1 VRIVVKIGTSSLT
14 DESGSIQ
21 GGAIEKLCAEVARLV
36 GDGHRIVVVTSGAVA
51 AGMPALGMTARPRDR
66 RTLQALSAVGQ
77 SRLMQTYNEVLAGHG
92 VVAGQVL
99 ISPLDFFERSQ
110 YLHARATLERL
121 LDLGVVPIVNDNDA
135 PADTEIRFGDNDRI
149 AALLAHL
156 LQADLLVL
164 LTDTPGL
171 FTADP
176 RVDPGASLIEE
187 IRTVDRALEA
197 AAGGRGSARGSG
209 GMASKLAAAKIAAW
223 SGVRT
228 VIAAAGRS
236 DVLVDAVDG
245 RAGVGTVVLAQD
257 RQLPAKKLWIAFA
270 VPAEGVLHVDA
281 GARRA
286 LAERDTSLLPVGVTA
301 VEGRFHAGAAVE
313 LVGPDGVA
321 FAKGLARISS
331 RVVERVKG
339 RRTDE
344 LATADRAPVV
354 HRDDL
359 VLVPTAGT

>member
-1 VRIVVKIGTSSLT
+1 VRIVAKIGTSSLT
-14 DESGSIQ
+14 DETGHIEVA
-21 GGAIEKLCAEVARLV
+21 AIEKLCGEVARLV
-36 GDGHRIVVVTSGAVA
+36 ADGHSIIVVTSGAVA
-51 AGMPALGMTARPRDR
+51 AGMPALGMTSRPRDR

-77 SRLMQTYNEVLAGHG
+77 SRLMQTYNDVFADHAI
-92 VVAGQVL
+92 VAGQVL

-121 LDLGVVPIVNDNDA
+121 LDLGVVPIVNENDA
-135 PADTEIRFGDNDRI
+135 LADTEIRFGDNDRI

-156 LQADLLVL
+156 VQADLLVL

-187 IRTVDRALEA
+187 IRTVDRALESV
-197 AAGGRGSARGSG
+197 AGGRGSARGSG

-228 VIAAAGRS
+228 VIAAAGRA
-236 DVLVDAVDG
+236 DVLADAV
-245 RAGVGTVVLAQD
+245 AGTSGVD

-301 VEGRFHAGAAVE
+301 VDGRFHAGAAVE
-313 LVGPDGVA
+313 LVGPDGVV
-321 FAKGLARISS
+321 FAKGLARVSS

-344 LATADRAPVV
+344 LASADRAPVV
-354 HRDDL
+354 HRDEL
-359 VLVPTAGT
+359 VLVPSEE